1 MKLSAAKKQVEKR
14 IVTKLSRNIAPSDV
28 AGGIMLFGENN
39 DYPQTIESIV
49 LGSSTG
55 KAVWDIYAR
64 FLSGE
69 GFNAPINDIVV
80 GKDFRGR
87 DITVRHVLRQCAQSV
102 SMNNGC
108 LMHVNKNLNNE
119 VVNCSPI
126 PYKFFR
132 FNKPDDT
139 GYSSKIV
146 LNKNWGDSQYFK
158 KDESKSYDLFT
169 TDKNAFASQIKKAGG
184 IEKYRGQIIFQFW
197 NDNYLYPLSPF
208 DSVYLDCD
216 TEQQVSLF
224 MNREIRNGFMATTIL
239 RVAAGTPEEEQEIS
253 DRVTGAT
260 GADGSRVL
268 LMVDEIDPDTQ
279 EIKKN
284 GAFAVDK
291 IESNIN
297 DKLFESWENSLMSKI
312 RRSQNVP
319 SIFLNYETNK
329 LGGTSGEAIIQ
340 ATNSYNATT
349 RDARALLSEYLKQ
362 LFSSFANE
370 ELKNNNDWTIKPLN
384 LYDNG
389 TINISA
395 ADGNQAVIQK

>member
-1 MKLSAAKKQVEKR
+1 MKLSAAKGQ
-14 IVTKLSRNIAPSDV
+14 VTKRVCTPLSRNMAPSDV
-28 AGGIMLFGENN
+28 AGGIMFFGENN
-39 DYPQTIESIV
+39 DYPQTIENIV

-55 KAVWDIYAR
+55 KAVWDIYAK
-64 FLSGE
+64 FLGGE

-108 LMHVNKNLNNE
+108 LMHVNKNLANE
-119 VVNCSPI
+119 IKNCTPI

-139 GYSSKIV
+139 GYSSKIII
-146 LNKNWGDSQYFK
+146 NNNWGQKDFK
-158 KDESKSYDLFT
+158 KDDSKAYDLFT
-169 TDKNAFASQIKKAGG
+169 NDKNAFANQVKKAGG
-184 IEKYRGQIIFQFW
+184 IKKYRGQIHFQFW
-197 NDNYLYPLSPF
+197 SDNYLYPLSPF

-239 RVAAGTPEEEQEIS
+239 RVATGTPEEEQIIS
-253 DRVTGAT
+253 DRVAGAT

-268 LMVDEIDPDTQ
+268 LMVDEIDPETK

-297 DKLFESWENSLMSKI
+297 DKLFESWENSLTNKI

-319 SIFLNYETNK
+319 SIFLDYETNK

-349 RDARALLSEYLKQ
+349 RDARALLSEYLKE
-362 LFSSFANE
+362 LFSNFENP
-370 ELKNNNDWTIKPLN
+370 ELKNNQDWTIKPLT

-389 TINISA
+389 ITNIQPA
-395 ADGNQAVIQK
+395 NGNQTDQQK